1 MARTQSKAKPKARPK
16 KKARTRQPRV
26 KRAKTRA
33 AASRRAP
40 KRPRAG
46 AGAIRDPRGYARPEL
61 LISTAEL
68 ARRLGEKD
76 LRIIDCN
83 VVMSIRPDGGYDIR
97 KGVDD
102 WRAAHIP
109 GAVFIDLVEELAAPH
124 PRLRFM
130 MTPPAQFEAVM
141 SAHGIGNRH
150 RVVLYSRGANYW
162 ATRLFLM
169 FRAMGHDQV
178 QVLDGGWDKWVAEG
192 RPVTDRVTLYPRTAY
207 KARPRPGQ
215 IIGKAEVAAALG
227 RADTCLINAL
237 HPDVYSGK
245 KVSASYV
252 RAGHIPGSVN
262 VYAMDLV
269 DPQTKTFLPAKDL
282 RAKFAAVG
290 ALDADRVI
298 TYCGGGISATTDSF
312 ALLLLGHD
320 NVALYDGS
328 MTEWGP
334 DLSLPIAT
342 SA

>member
-1 MARTQSKAKPKARPK
+1 MARAKSKAKLKSKPRPK
-16 KKARTRQPRV
+16 PKPKSKPKPKLKRARARTS
-26 KRAKTRA
+26 A
-33 AASRRAP
+33 APA
-40 KRPRAG
+40 
-46 AGAIRDPRGYARPEL
+46 RDSRGYVRPEL
-61 LISTAEL
+61 LMSTAEL
-68 ARRLGEKD
+68 AQRLGDKD
-76 LRIIDCN
+76 LRIVDCN

-109 GAVFIDLVEELAAPH
+109 GATFIDLVEELAAPH
-124 PRLRFM
+124 PKLRFM
-130 MTPPAQFEAVM
+130 MTPPAQFAAVM

-178 QVLDGGWDKWVAEG
+178 QVLDGGWDKWLAEG
-192 RPVTDRVTLYPRTAY
+192 RPVTNTVAKVAKANFKAKPRA
-207 KARPRPGQ
+207 GQ

-227 RADTCLINAL
+227 RADICLINAL

-245 KVSASYV
+245 KFSASYA

-262 VYAMDLV
+262 VYAMDLI
-269 DPQTKTFLPAKDL
+269 DPKTKTFLPAKDL
-282 RAKFAAVG
+282 RAKFAACG
-290 ALDADRVI
+290 ALSADRVI

-312 ALLLLGHD
+312 ALMLLGHD